1 MPGNLMRRSTELLRV
16 FNIAISLL
24 PLAYTINANLL
35 ASGDQPPDELMKL
48 IASKCGSLSGPPS
61 FLIKRPV
68 CASAM

>member
-35 ASGDQPPDELMKL
+35 ASGDHPPDELM
-48 IASKCGSLSGPPS
+48 
-61 FLIKRPV
+61 
-68 CASAM
+68 